1 MKYPI
6 KSIFEQISEQ
16 VFAMNNL
23 SQAQKFIT
31 DFVNEKKINDKD
43 KQSILRETL
52 NARSLVRLQTYICNS
67 FLKYEGM
74 GVNQMNKTAKE
85 AAIADTDLG

>member
-31 DFVNEKKINDKD
+31 DFVNEKKLMTKTNKVFYV
-43 KQSILRETL
+43 KHLM
-52 NARSLVRLQTYICNS
+52 LVL
-67 FLKYEGM
+67 
-74 GVNQMNKTAKE
+74 
-85 AAIADTDLG
+85 